1 MTISLT
7 ILFLTIS
14 HGIGIATSL
23 HAILN
28 ARSAQGSVAWCFFLI
43 GMPYFAVPVYWVF
56 GRNRFQGYV
65 YAHHDGLAELK
76 EVLDYAQLNLIEN
89 TGSTGMSAEVI
100 RGTQHLARLP
110 ATGGNSVKLLIDGE
124 ATFESIFTGID
135 AAQHYILLQFYIVRD
150 DALGQK
156 ISARLIEKA
165 NAGVLVY
172 FLYDEIGSIGLS
184 SSFLGALR
192 AAGIKVSTFN
202 TTKGLRNHFQI
213 NFRNHRKIVVV
224 DGLVAWVG
232 GNNIGDEYLGR
243 DKSVGRW
250 RDTHIRIEGPA
261 TIPIQLSF
269 VEDWHWATDTALNDL
284 AWNPVEMPDAKAGV
298 LVIPSG
304 PADKHKTASLAFV
317 QAIHFAQKRLWITS
331 PFFVPSESI
340 ILALQSA
347 GLRGVDVRIMIPDKS
362 SHRLISLAAYY
373 YIEELQKSGV
383 EFYRY
388 EDGFL
393 HQKVLLVDDSFAF
406 VGTMNLDN
414 RSLHL
419 NFEITTV
426 ILDDDFVQQVER
438 MLLRDFR
445 YCAQMEHGTYAGKNL
460 WFKLAVSTVKLAAP
474 VL

>member
-1 MTISLT
+1 MSISLT

-23 HAILN
+23 HAILH

-56 GRNRFQGYV
+56 GRNRFQGYI
-65 YAHHDGLAELK
+65 YAHNDGLNELK
-76 EVLDYAQLNLIEN
+76 EILDYAQLGPMDVADNPELTVELI
-89 TGSTGMSAEVI
+89 
-100 RGTQHLARLP
+100 RRTQHLARLP
-110 ATGGNSVKLLIDGE
+110 FTSGNSVKLLIDGE
-124 ATFESIFTGID
+124 ATFDSIFAGIE
-135 AAQHYILLQFYIVRD
+135 AAHDYILLQFYIVRD
-150 DALGQK
+150 DDLGRK
-156 ISARLIEKA
+156 ISTKLIDKA
-165 NAGVLVY
+165 ATGVEIY

-192 AAGIKVSTFN
+192 AAGIHVSTFN

-224 DGLVAWVG
+224 DGAVAWVG

-243 DKSVGRW
+243 NQSIGRW
-250 RDTHIRIEGPA
+250 RDTHVRIEGPA
-261 TIPIQLSF
+261 AIPIQLSF
-269 VEDWHWATDTALNDL
+269 VEDWHWATDEALNEL
-284 AWNPVEMPDAKAGV
+284 MWSPPEMPDAEAGI

-304 PADKHKTASLAFV
+304 PADKQKTATLTFV
-317 QAIHFAQKRLWITS
+317 EAINFAGSRLWITS

-340 ILALQSA
+340 IVALQA
-347 GLRGVDVRIMIPDKS
+347 AALRGVDVRIMIPDKS
-362 SHRLISLAAYY
+362 SHRLISLAAYS
-373 YIEELQKSGV
+373 YIDDLQKSGV

-406 VGTMNLDN
+406 IGTMNLDN

-426 ILDDDFVQQVER
+426 ILDNYFVNQVEA

-445 YCAQMEHGTYAGKNL
+445 YCRQMDHGYYAGRKL
-460 WFKLAVSTVKLAAP
+460 WFRLAVSVVKLAAP

>member
-1 MTISLT
+1 MSLT

-14 HGIGIATSL
+14 HTIGVATSL

-28 ARSAQGSVAWCFFLI
+28 ARSAQGSLAWCLFLI
-43 GMPYFAVPVYWVF
+43 GMPYIAVPVYWVF

-65 YAHHDGLAELK
+65 YAHHDGLEELK
-76 EVLDYAQLNLIEN
+76 QALDYAQLDLTED
-89 TGSTGMSAEVI
+89 TRSTGLSAEFI
-100 RGTQHLARLP
+100 HNTQHLARLP
-110 ATGGNSVKLLIDGE
+110 ATGENSVKLLIDGE
-124 ATFESIFTGID
+124 LTFESIFAGIE
-135 AAQHYILLQFYIVRD
+135 AAQSYILLQFYIVRD
-150 DALGQK
+150 DKLGRRL
-156 ISARLIEKA
+156 SARLIEKA
-165 NAGVLVY
+165 QAGILVY
-172 FLYDEIGSIGLS
+172 FLYDEVGSFGLS
-184 SSFLGALR
+184 SSFLRELR
-192 AAGIKVSTFN
+192 SAGIKVSTFN

-224 DGLVAWVG
+224 DGAVAWVG
-232 GNNIGDEYLGR
+232 GNNIGEEYLG
-243 DKSVGRW
+243 KASIGRW
-250 RDTHIRIEGPA
+250 RDTHIRIQGPA
-261 TIPIQLSF
+261 SIPIQLSF

-284 AWNPVEMPDAKAGV
+284 IWNPVETTGAESGV
-298 LVIPSG
+298 LIIPSG
-304 PADKHKTASLAFV
+304 PADKQKTATLTFV
-317 QAIHFAQKRLWITS
+317 QAINLARERLWITS

-340 ILALQSA
+340 MVALHSA
-347 GLRGVDVRIMIPDKS
+347 ALRGVDVRIMIPDKS

-393 HQKVLLVDDSFAF
+393 HQKVLLVDDAFAF

-419 NFEITTV
+419 NFEITVV
-426 ILDDDFVQQVER
+426 ILDELFARQVEA

-445 YCAQMEHGTYAGKNL
+445 YCSVMAPGAYASKSS
-460 WFKLAVSTVKLAAP
+460 WFKLAVSAVKLAAP